1 MPRADLRWWRP
12 CQSRVPAAAAFL
24 SFIRSLEAF
33 EVELLLGQPVG
44 IFVYSTR
51 IYDFVRQEPPRL
63 GEATALGSVFLV
75 VMLGLALLYQAH
87 LRGRQFTT
95 VTGSAYATRPLRLGA
110 WRWVAAGAC
119 SGYLTIGLAAPLI
132 FLVTGSFMRRYG
144 FFQIREP
151 FTLAHWQAVFQDSI
165 FLPSVWNS
173 FLIAT
178 GTALL
183 VVLIY
188 SLVAYVV
195 VRSKLPSAG
204 LVDLLAWLPWGTPG
218 ILLSLGLLWL
228 FLTTPLRT
236 LVYGTLGG
244 IVVALLLKESPTS
257 TQLFKA
263 AYHQISRDLE
273 EAARVSGASW
283 LTVYVRV
290 FLPLLAPTAVTIWLL
305 AFASSIR
312 DIGTS
317 VLLYSPQSRPL
328 SILMLEYSFSG
339 ELERGSAAGI
349 LITGLV
355 MALMLASHW
364 WTRQAA

>member
-1 MPRADLRWWRP
+1 
-12 CQSRVPAAAAFL
+12 
-24 SFIRSLEAF
+24 
-33 EVELLLGQPVG
+33 
-44 IFVYSTR
+44 
-51 IYDFVRQEPPRL
+51 
-63 GEATALGSVFLV
+63 
-75 VMLGLALLYQAH
+75 MLGLAVLYQAH

-95 VTGSAYATRPLRLGA
+95 VTGSGFATRPLRLGR

-119 SGYLTIGLAAPLI
+119 SAYLAIGLAAPLV

-144 FFQIREP
+144 FFQIRDP
-151 FTLAHWQAVFQDSI
+151 FTLAHWQAVLQDSI

-173 FLIAT
+173 LLIAT
-178 GTALL
+178 GTAVL

-204 LVDLLAWLPWGTPG
+204 AVDLLAWLPWGTPG

-228 FLTTPLRT
+228 FLTTPLRGV
-236 LVYGTLGG
+236 LYGTLGG
-244 IVVALLLKESPTS
+244 IVVALLLKESPAS

-263 AYHQISRDLE
+263 AYHQISADLE
-273 EAARVSGASW
+273 EAARLSGATW
-283 LTVYVRV
+283 PIVYARV
-290 FLPLLAPTAVTIWLL
+290 LLPLLAPTAATIWLL

-339 ELERGSAAGI
+339 ELERGSAVGI
-349 LITGLV
+349 LITLLV
-355 MALMLASHW
+355 MALMLASRW
-364 WTRQAA
+364 WTRLHAN